1 MTSNI
6 TDIYPPGT
14 VRDLLSTNLVTQP
27 TRAALQAR
35 LDETPGEPRFFTKS
49 ETDTLEAAL
58 KCLFADPEAPTARS
72 LALCIDDRLADQM
85 ADGWRYDSMPP
96 DGEAFKMGLRGL
108 NEAAA
113 ASGAATFTALAR
125 AAQEAVLKA
134 LDTET
139 VAGDVWQTLPSK
151 LFLEEVLSD
160 ATHFFYSHPLVQEEI
175 GYAGMAD
182 APGWSRFGLNVREPR
197 EPLPMAATEPAAT
210 TPAPPPPP
218 LPTPTPPLSTG
229 RQFPL
234 SETVDAVIIGTGAGG
249 APILARLASAGLSVV
264 ALEAGHFW
272 DPARD
277 FATDERAQ
285 DKLFWNDERL
295 SAGRDPVPF
304 GANNSGIGVGG
315 STLHYT
321 AYTPRAHPDDFTV
334 YSEFGVSRDWP
345 IGYADLE
352 PYYNEVELFL
362 GVSGPTPYP
371 WNPHGQGYPLP
382 ALPLNGAALLMQGA
396 CDRLGIKTSPAP
408 NAALSGPYFQPGVG
422 WRKACTNR
430 GFCQAGCSVGA
441 KASMD
446 VTFIPVALQ
455 AGAEVRSE
463 CFVTT
468 IERDAQGRVSGVV
481 YNQHGTER
489 RQPCRNVFLCAGA
502 IESPRLLMLNN
513 LGNSSGE
520 VGRNFTTH
528 TGIQV
533 WGQFDADIR
542 PYKGIP
548 GGLISEDTHRPKDA
562 DFASGYL
569 LQSIGVM
576 PVTYAT
582 QLVRGEHL
590 WGEGLRQHMRGY
602 NHVAGINICGDGLAY
617 EHNFVELSDEKDIR
631 GLPKP
636 RVHYTAGENEN
647 RMTVHAETL
656 MRQIWAEA
664 GAKDVWSLNRHP
676 HTLGTCRMGNNP
688 ADSVVDSYGR
698 SHDVPGLHIMDNS
711 VFPSALSINPAL
723 TQMALSLRAAD
734 HFLAT
739 R

>member
-1 MTSNI
+1 MRALLQSDTV
-6 TDIYPPGT
+6 TD
-14 VRDLLSTNLVTQP
+14 P
-27 TRAALQAR
+27 TRDALQAR
-35 LDETPGEPRFFTKS
+35 LDETPGPPRFFTDA
-49 ETDTLEAAL
+49 ETNTLEAAL
-58 KCLFADPEAPTARS
+58 ACLFADPEAPAA
-72 LALCIDDRLADQM
+72 LALALGIDGRLADGM
-85 ADGWRYDSMPP
+85 ADGWRYDALPP
-96 DGEAFKMGLRGL
+96 DGETFQRGLRGL
-108 NEAAA
+108 DEAAIAQGA
-113 ASGAATFTALAR
+113 ASFTALPR
-125 AAQEAVLKA
+125 DAQEAVLHA
-134 LDTET
+134 
-139 VAGDVWQTLPSK
+139 VQSGSPSGGVWATLPPK
-151 LFLEEVLSD
+151 LFFEELLAD
-160 ATHFFYSHPLVQEEI
+160 GTRFFYSHPLAQEEI

-182 APGWSRFGLNVREPR
+182 APGWSRFGLNVREAR
-197 EPLPMAATEPAAT
+197 EPLPMAGHEPATA
-210 TPAPPPPP
+210 PAPPPAP
-218 LPTPTPPLSTG
+218 LPAPPISTG
-229 RQFPL
+229 KVYPL
-234 SETVDAVIIGTGAGG
+234 TDTVDAVVIGTGAGG
-249 APILARLASAGLSVV
+249 APLLARLAAAGLSVV

-277 FATDERAQ
+277 FPTDERAQ

-295 SAGRDPVPF
+295 SAGKDPVPF

-321 AYTPRAHPDDFTV
+321 AYTPRAHPDDFTI

-352 PYYNEVELFL
+352 PYYNEVETFL

-382 ALPLNGAALLMQGA
+382 ALPLNGAAQLMQSA
-396 CDRLGIKTSPAP
+396 CAKMGIQTSPAP
-408 NAALSGPYFQPGVG
+408 NAALSGPYYQPGVG

-430 GFCQAGCSVGA
+430 GFCQAGCSTGA

-446 VTFIPVALQ
+446 VTFIPIALQ

-463 CFVTT
+463 CFVTE
-468 IERDAQGRVSGVV
+468 IERDASGRVSGVV
-481 YNQHGTER
+481 YTQGGTER

-502 IESPRLLMLNN
+502 IESPRLLLLNN
-513 LGNSSGE
+513 LGNGSGE

-576 PVTYAT
+576 PVTYAS
-582 QLVRGEHL
+582 QYARGEQV
-590 WGEGLRQHMRGY
+590 WGQPLRDHMRGY

-617 EHNFVELSDEKDIR
+617 EGNFVELSEEKDAR

-647 RMTVHAETL
+647 RMTAHAEKL

-676 HTLGTCRMGNNP
+676 HTLGTCRMGDNP

-711 VFPSALSINPAL
+711 VFPSALSVNPAL

-734 HFLAT
+734 HFLASWQQAN
-739 R
+739 